1 MQENLAIEQLIKQAL
16 EEDIGSGD
24 ITTNAIAPEE
34 KEIDANIIFK
44 SSDGLVCGLPFVERL
59 FNLLDKNLFI
69 QFRVNEGQRIKRG
82 DIIAHLHGKA
92 RAILT
97 GERTALNILQ
107 HLSGIATFTNKFVEA
122 VKPYSVKIMDTR
134 KTLPN
139 LRYLEKYAVRIGGG
153 HNHRFGLYDAI
164 LIKDNHIKIAGSIKE
179 AVQRVRNKY
188 GNDVFIEVETK
199 SLQEVEEALSS
210 NVNVIM
216 LDNMD
221 IENIKNAV
229 SLINKRALIEVSGN
243 VTLENVREIAS
254 TGVDMI
260 SIGALTHSAQ
270 ALDFSLKVI

>member
-1 MQENLAIEQLIKQAL
+1 MQENLTIEQLIKQAL
-16 EEDIGSGD
+16 EEDIGKGD
-24 ITTNAIAPEE
+24 ITTSAIVPEE
-34 KEIDANIIFK
+34 KEIEADIIFK
-44 SSDGLVCGLPFVERL
+44 SSDGLICGLPFVELL
-59 FNLLDKNLFI
+59 FNLLDKNIFI
-69 QFRVNEGQRIKRG
+69 QFRVNEGQHIKKG
-82 DIIAHLHGKA
+82 DIIVHLQGKA
-92 RAILT
+92 RLILA

-107 HLSGIATFTNKFVEA
+107 HLSGIATLTNKFVEA

-164 LIKDNHIKIAGSIKE
+164 LIKDNHIKIVGSIKE

-199 SLQEVEEALSS
+199 NLKEVEEALSS

-221 IENIKNAV
+221 IENLRNAV
-229 SLINKRALIEVSGN
+229 AIINKKALVEVSGN
-243 VTLENVREIAS
+243 VTLENVQQIAS
-254 TGVDMI
+254 IGVDMI
-260 SIGALTHSAQ
+260 SIGALTHSAP
-270 ALDFSLKVI
+270 ALDFSLKVV